1 MSSSEYDLDWYDL
14 KNNRVL
20 KPYVRGDL
28 EREGERRKAR
38 HRALLKQG
46 YSVREIAAMGT
57 SFMRQRRHQRD
68 ETIRDLH
75 GQGRTQQQIA
85 DELGVSKTTV
95 NNAIHYAVLTYK
107 NG

>member
-28 EREGERRKAR
+28 ERERRKAR
-38 HRALLKQG
+38 NCALLKQG
-46 YSVREIAAMGT
+46 YSIREVAAMGT

-68 ETIRDLH
+68 ESIRDLH
-75 GQGRTQQQIA
+75 GQGWTQQQIA
-85 DELGVSKTTV
+85 NELGVSKTTV
-95 NNAIHYAVLTYK
+95 NNAIHHAVLTYK